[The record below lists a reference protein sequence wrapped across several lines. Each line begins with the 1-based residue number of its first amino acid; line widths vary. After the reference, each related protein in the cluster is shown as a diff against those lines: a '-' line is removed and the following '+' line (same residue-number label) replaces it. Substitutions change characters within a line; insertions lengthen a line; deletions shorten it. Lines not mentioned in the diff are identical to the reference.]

1 MKTKVKDENV
11 KMNLTVP
18 KEFADLL
25 TIKAH
30 NDYLKTSTW
39 VKRFLMKH
47 ILPEADKQEKNSM
60 NSNVNR
66 MEN

>member
-1 MKTKVKDENV
+1 MKRKSEEANV

-47 ILPEADKQEKNSM
+47 ILPEADKQDSTSLNQNAK
-60 NSNVNR
+60 R
-66 MEN
+66 MD